1 MRTHNIP
8 LFLDDQPI
16 ILIMPP
22 DLLFYTTFTNFSKTY
37 HLISKVY
44 TDVGGI
50 K

>member
-8 LFLDDQPI
+8 LFLDDQTI

-22 DLLFYTTFTNFSKTY
+22 DMLLYYSFTNFSMRY
-37 HLISKVY
+37 HFMCKVY